1 MGAPTGLSTVG
12 ARSKSLSDDVY
23 GRSSA
28 RTLAKGVAT
37 KGNRRKPDRKASQR
51 KATDESPTER
61 RRNERQP
68 TKACLPRH
76 GPFAHP
82 VCVAARKP
90 HFRPGNPPRHVRI
103 STSVCVAAQKPHF
116 RPGNPS
122 RHIRSGTS
130 VCAATSGDDPSSS
143 TSAQRGAPVTA
154 GKTATSKMTI
164 ERITLEMKTIE
175 CGYGH
180 QR

>member
-1 MGAPTGLSTVG
+1 MSYNARWVRPLAFQRWVRAAKAYPTTSMAGQVRALW
-12 ARSKSLSDDVY
+12 
-23 GRSSA
+23 
-28 RTLAKGVAT
+28 
-37 KGNRRKPDRKASQR
+37 RKASQR
-51 KATDESPTER
+51 KAIGESPTER

-154 GKTATSKMTI
+154 RKMATGEIATREMATRRGEHSLP
-164 ERITLEMKTIE
+164 ERRPPAK
-175 CGYGH
+175 
-180 QR
+180 

>member
-12 ARSKSLSDDVY
+12 ARSKGLSDDVY

-37 KGNRRKPDRKASQR
+37 KDNRRKPDRKASQR

-90 HFRPGNPPRHVRI
+90 HFRPGNPPRHVR
-103 STSVCVAAQKPHF
+103 
-116 RPGNPS
+116 
-122 RHIRSGTS
+122 SGTS
-130 VCAATSGDDPSSS
+130 VCAATSGAKRIFRSNYLSDNFVIISIIS
-143 TSAQRGAPVTA
+143 TFAPC
-154 GKTATSKMTI
+154 
-164 ERITLEMKTIE
+164 E
-175 CGYGH
+175 
-180 QR
+180 

>member
-28 RTLAKGVAT
+28 RTLAKGVAS

-51 KATDESPTER
+51 KAIDEGLPATTRAICPSCLCR
-61 RRNERQP
+61 G
-68 TKACLPRH
+68 TKTAFSA
-76 GPFAHP
+76 GKPFATHT
-82 VCVAARKP
+82 K
-90 HFRPGNPPRHVRI
+90 RHLRLCRDKRGRSFVLDI
-103 STSVCVAAQKPHF
+103 STARRTGHCQKDGH
-116 RPGNPS
+116 RRDSHQRDGHQA
-122 RHIRSGTS
+122 RGTF
-130 VCAATSGDDPSSS
+130 
-143 TSAQRGAPVTA
+143 TA

>member
-37 KGNRRKPDRKASQR
+37 KGNRRKPDRKASHR
-51 KATDESPTER
+51 KATGESPTER

-82 VCVAARKP
+82 VCVAA
-90 HFRPGNPPRHVRI
+90 
-103 STSVCVAAQKPHF
+103 QKPPF

-154 GKTATSKMTI
+154 RKMATGEIATREMATRRGGHSLP
-164 ERITLEMKTIE
+164 ERRPPAK
-175 CGYGH
+175 
-180 QR
+180 